1 MSEETFRIV
10 IAAAVLI
17 ASLAFVV
24 QAGIVMAL
32 YRATRRMQQKSD
44 GLIAHAEPLLDK
56 LEPVLAKIS
65 PVIDRIGPALD
76 SVAAAALKVGP
87 TVDRLIPVFDKAGVV
102 VDRAG
107 VLVQNANQ
115 ITISTNQV
123 IQEMRPRLGEISEE
137 AIAIARTGREQVER
151 IGDVLHDAG
160 DRARA
165 RLEQVDQS
173 VESTVNQI
181 EHVSGVVKNAVMWPV
196 KEVNGLAAG
205 ISAAVSTV
213 VRGQKRS
220 SVDAA
225 TQDEEMFI

>member
-10 IAAAVLI
+10 VAASVLL
-17 ASLAFVV
+17 ACLAFVV

-32 YRATRRMQQKSD
+32 YRVTRNMQEKSN

-56 LEPVLAKIS
+56 LEPLMAKMG
-65 PVIDRIGPALD
+65 PVIDRVGPAMD
-76 SVAAAALKVGP
+76 NVAAAALKVGP

-115 ITISTNQV
+115 VTISANQV
-123 IQEMRPRLGEISEE
+123 VQDMRPRLSEISQE
-137 AIAIARTGREQVER
+137 AVAIARTGREQVER
-151 IGDVLHDAG
+151 LGDVLHDAG

-173 VESTVNQI
+173 VENTVQQI
-181 EHVSGVVKNAVMWPV
+181 EHVSGAVKHAVMWPV

-213 VRGQKRS
+213 VRGQRRS
-220 SVDAA
+220 SVDSA